1 MGALCLHMFL
11 ARLCSFLCPEE
22 NYLALKD
29 AAMDLPIP
37 DDPPVTI
44 AVRVLVLTVLAAAFI
59 ARTPKPPHNRLHI
72 PTPTPT
78 PFGGISVGQAHRI
91 TRLWIMGAL

>member
-1 MGALCLHMFL
+1 MDMGALCLHMFL

-22 NYLALKD
+22 NYLALND

-44 AVRVLVLTVLAAAFI
+44 AVRVLVLIFLPAACI

-72 PTPTPT
+72 PSHLH
-78 PFGGISVGQAHRI
+78 PFRSGEMCVPAE
-91 TRLWIMGAL
+91 LMN